1 MKMGPIAPKD
11 PVNQRQFYYIM
22 LDKQISIFPT
32 PDGKNVS
39 VIFANDGR
47 LRSASGIVGNVT
59 DEKILDLVAS
69 TEGIRKLVYGI
80 GVSMI
85 TDTGEGAKFF
95 FDQNGK
101 SRPEGTSIS
110 TDITGDGVEYLL
122 PFDEFEWG
130 NDDKEPGQFRFEFVS
145 SNVLATVNV
154 RFYLNDGFVAP
165 PFEGIDKVDPSSDGY
180 KKMIEQ
186 GILSLG
192 DTTRLKEVFKRARSG
207 EETAITFIGGSITQG
222 AGSNPINKEC
232 YTYKTFEGFKTVIE
246 PKGNVTYVKA
256 GVGGTPSELGMIRV
270 DKDLIK
276 FGAVE
281 PDIVVIEFAVNDAGD
296 ETGGDCYEGLIRRCL
311 KMKKKPAVILL
322 FSVFVDDY
330 NLEERLVPIGKY
342 YNLPLVSIKSAVTK
356 QFYLK
361 KDEGRV
367 IGKNAFF
374 YDRYHPANIGHT
386 IMSDCLIK
394 LFERADREEVPSGEK
409 TDENK
414 PAMRSDSFDE
424 IHLIDRTHNDFGAMI
439 KAGSFIGTDK
449 NLQAC
454 QMDLSIE
461 STPQFPDNWARTG
474 KGDDPFVMKVK
485 CKTLLIVY
493 KDSNEPE
500 FGPADVFVDGKLVKS
515 IDPKPIGWIHCNPYV
530 IIRENE
536 VTEHVVEVKMQKGF
550 EDKYFTILGFGIS
563 VK

>member
-1 MKMGPIAPKD
+1 MKMGPIAPQD
-11 PVNQRQFYYIM
+11 PVRQRQFYYVM
-22 LDKQISIFPT
+22 LDKQISIFPL
-32 PDGKNVS
+32 PGGKNAS

-47 LRSASGIVGNVT
+47 LRSASELVGNVT
-59 DEKILDLVAS
+59 DEKILSLLTT
-69 TEGIRKLVYGI
+69 TENIRKLVYGI

-101 SRPEGTSIS
+101 NRPEGTSLS
-110 TDITGDGVEYLL
+110 TDITGDGVEYLI
-122 PFDEFEWG
+122 PFDSCEWCE
-130 NDDKEPGQFRFEFVS
+130 DDKEPGQFRFEFES
-145 SNVLATVNV
+145 SDVLATVNV
-154 RFYLNDGFVAP
+154 RFYLNDGFTAP
-165 PFEGIDKVDPSSDGY
+165 PFEGIDKVDPTSQDY
-180 KKMIEQ
+180 KDMIEK
-186 GILSLG
+186 GVMSLG
-192 DTTRLKEVFKRARSG
+192 DTSRLKEVFKRAREG
-207 EETAITFIGGSITQG
+207 VDVAITFIGGSITQG

-232 YTYKTFEGFKTVIE
+232 YTYKTFEGFKKLFD
-246 PKGNVTYVKA
+246 PKGKVDYVKA

-276 FGAVE
+276 FGAIE

-311 KMKKKPAVILL
+311 NMKKSPAVILL

-342 YNLPLVSIKSAVTK
+342 YNLPLVSIKSAVTD

-386 IMSDCLIK
+386 IMSDCLIR
-394 LFERADREEVPSGEK
+394 LFERADKEEVPEGEK
-409 TDENK
+409 TDGLK
-414 PAMRSDSFDE
+414 AALRSDSFDM
-424 IHLIDRTHNDFGAMI
+424 INLIDRAHNDFGAVI
-439 KAGSFIGTDK
+439 DPGSFTGTDI

-461 STPQFPDNWARTG
+461 STPQFPDNWARFG
-474 KGDDPFVMKVK
+474 KGDEPFRMTLE

-493 KDSNEPE
+493 KDSNSPDE
-500 FGPADVFVDGKLVKS
+500 GNVDVFVDGNYVRS
-515 IDPKPIGWIHCNPYV
+515 INPREIGWIHCNPFV
-530 IIRENE
+530 IIREKE
-536 VTEHVVEVKMQKGF
+536 TGKHLVEIKMQKGF
-550 EDKYFTILGFGIS
+550 EDKNFTILGFGINP
-563 VK
+563 